1 MVFMKVLRSVRM
13 LFWNLVAIVLFVA
26 AAAYTA
32 LLWMD
37 SYTRHGETVTV
48 PNVKGLPAEQAAN
61 ELGKQLLKSQVID
74 STYVR
79 GMPAGAVLEQIP
91 EGASKVK
98 EGRVVY
104 LTINTGTV
112 PTLIIP
118 DLIDNSSF
126 RQAEAKLRSM
136 GFKLNAPEMV
146 PGERDWVYG
155 IKHNGRMLR
164 VGENIA
170 RDSYLTLCI
179 GNGGVEEDDLKPDTV
194 AKVEPI
200 QNTPTVVDDNWF

>member
-1 MVFMKVLRSVRM
+1 MKILHSIRL

-26 AAAYTA
+26 ATAYTA

-48 PNVKGLPAEQAAN
+48 PNVKGLPMEQAMN

-98 EGRVVY
+98 EGRMVY
-104 LTINTGTV
+104 LTINTGTI

-155 IKHNGRMLR
+155 IKHNGRLLHS
-164 VGENIA
+164 GDNIA

-179 GNGGVEEDDLKPDTV
+179 GNGGVEADDLKPDTV
-194 AKVEPI
+194 VTVEPI

>member
-1 MVFMKVLRSVRM
+1 MKL
-13 LFWNLVAIVLFVA
+13 LFWNVVAIVLYVTVIG
-26 AAAYTA
+26 YIT

-61 ELGKQLLKSQVID
+61 EFEKQLLKSQVID

-79 GMPAGAVLEQIP
+79 GIPAGAVLDQIP

-98 EGRVVY
+98 EGRTVY
-104 LTINTGTV
+104 LTINTGNV
-112 PTLIIP
+112 PTLKIP

-136 GFKLNAPEMV
+136 GFKLNAPVMV

-155 IKHNGRMLR
+155 IMYKGRFLR
-164 VGENIA
+164 IGENIA

-179 GNGGVEEDDLKPDTV
+179 GNGGKTYGTKPNKEETTVEQPQE
-194 AKVEPI
+194 
-200 QNTPTVVDDNWF
+200 TPTTTVDEGWF